1 MVERRLAAILA
12 ADVVGYSRM
21 IRADEEGTLLA
32 LRRVRQE
39 LIDPKIE
46 EHRGRIVK
54 LMGDG
59 LLIEFASVVD
69 AVACSGEVQHE
80 MAKRNSNI
88 PEDEQIVFRVGIN
101 LGDVIIDGDD
111 IQGDGVNV
119 AARLEGLSEPGGMC
133 ISDAVH
139 EQVRDRLELRFEDL
153 GAQEVKNIDRP
164 VRAWRWTASTS
175 EAASTSSAIGDSV
188 GLQDK
193 PSVAVLPFTNMSGDK
208 EQEYFSDGITE
219 DLITEI
225 SRFRELA
232 VVSRNSSFVFKG
244 GNESLREVSGKLN
257 AQYIVEGSVRKAG
270 DRIRVT
276 AQLIDARD
284 DAHIWAERYDRALED
299 IFDVQDDI
307 VRRIAGILVG
317 RLAAERLTKIK
328 NQSDDQLRAYDLFLR
343 GRAHFFNWSI
353 KENRKASQCLRSA
366 LDIEPDN
373 AAAMAL
379 LSEVLLRMW
388 LNGWSSDAN
397 ADLQSALELA
407 ERADEID
414 ADDSRT
420 QTSLGMAY
428 LFNGDPDKARHHF
441 ETALRINPN
450 DTRVIVYYSR
460 HAVFDG
466 DIEKAVDLCR
476 QALTLNPYGKYN
488 WNLGLASFAA
498 RDYAGAI
505 ALLGAIR
512 NPPESVLALLAA
524 SYAMVGNLDAAQQTY
539 QRFSKAIEGAP
550 VMRALDQPSDWQK
563 YYAARWPFRDKA
575 DFEHLTHALRK
586 AGLPI

>member
-1 MVERRLAAILA
+1 MERRLAAILA

-32 LRRVRQE
+32 LRALRQE

-59 LLIEFASVVD
+59 ILVEFASVVD
-69 AVACSGEVQHE
+69 AVACSAEVQHE
-80 MAKRNSNI
+80 VAKRNSNT
-88 PEDEQIVFRVGIN
+88 PEDGQIVFRVGIN
-101 LGDVIIDGDD
+101 LGDVVIDGDD

-119 AARLEGLSEPGGMC
+119 AARLESLSEPGGMC

-139 EQVRDRLELRFEDL
+139 EQVRDRLDLRFEDL

-164 VRAWRWTASTS
+164 VQAWRWTASTS
-175 EAASTSSAIGDSV
+175 EPAPTSSALGNSLV
-188 GLQDK
+188 LPDK
-193 PSVAVLPFTNMSGDK
+193 PSIAVLPFTNMSGDM

-219 DLITEI
+219 DLITEL

-244 GNESLREVSGKLN
+244 ENESLREVSSKLN

-284 DAHIWAERYDRALED
+284 DAHVWAERYDRALED
-299 IFDVQDDI
+299 IFEVQDDI
-307 VRRIAGILVG
+307 VRRIAGTLVG

-328 NQSDDQLRAYDLFLR
+328 SQSDDQLRAYDLFLR

-353 KENRKASQCLRSA
+353 EENRKARECLRSA

-388 LNGWSSDAN
+388 LNGWSGDPN

-420 QTSLGMAY
+420 QTSLGMVY

-441 ETALRINPN
+441 EAALRINPN

-466 DIEKAVDLCR
+466 DIDKAVGLCR

-498 RDYAGAI
+498 RDYANAI

-524 SYAMVGNLDAAQQTY
+524 SYAMAGNLDKAQETY

-550 VMRALDQPSDWQK
+550 VMKGLDQPGDWQK
-563 YYAARWPFRDKA
+563 YYAERWPFRERA
-575 DFEHLTHALRK
+575 DFEHLTDALRK